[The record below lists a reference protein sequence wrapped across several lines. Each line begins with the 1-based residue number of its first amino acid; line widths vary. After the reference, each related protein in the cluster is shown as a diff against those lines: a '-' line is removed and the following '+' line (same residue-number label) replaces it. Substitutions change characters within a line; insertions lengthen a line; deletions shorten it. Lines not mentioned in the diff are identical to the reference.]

1 MYFPFLS
8 ISLRVQMGYYCS
20 MNRHQ
25 LNNITILV
33 AGATGGVGE
42 GITKVLL
49 QAGASVIAVGRSEKS
64 MKNLQAYVAD
74 AGGGKLIPFLAD
86 FDQND
91 TRSSQLTEDIRSQFG
106 LLDGVIIALGSWGAA
121 SSSLLN
127 TPDAIWHQTINDNIT
142 ANFKAL
148 RVLVPL
154 LKPQGVLIHLSGA
167 SAEGAF
173 PSAPLI
179 GLINAA
185 KKSMVL
191 SLAAEQK
198 SLGKQTRIYEVLI
211 GLVLTRERLSTGK
224 YNKDIPWYTALE
236 IGEFLIELI
245 ENKSAEAQKVLHY
258 RVAKASLPA
267 EPAI

>member
-1 MYFPFLS
+1 
-8 ISLRVQMGYYCS
+8 
-20 MNRHQ
+20 MNGQQ
-25 LNNITILV
+25 LTNTTILV

-49 QAGASVIAVGRSEKS
+49 QAGATVIAVGRSEKS

-74 AGGGKLIPFLAD
+74 AGAGKLIPFLAD
-86 FDQND
+86 LDQD
-91 TRSSQLTEDIRSQFG
+91 DAGSSLLAEDIRNRFG
-106 LLDGVIIALGSWGAA
+106 LLDGVIIALGSWGTT

-127 TPDAIWHQTINDNIT
+127 TTDTIWHETIKDNIT

-148 RVLVPL
+148 RILVPL

-167 SAEGAF
+167 SAEGPF

-236 IGEFLIELI
+236 IGEFMIELI
-245 ENKSAEAQKVLHY
+245 ENKSAESQKALHH
-258 RVAKASLPA
+258 RVAKSSFSL
-267 EPAI
+267 ETVI